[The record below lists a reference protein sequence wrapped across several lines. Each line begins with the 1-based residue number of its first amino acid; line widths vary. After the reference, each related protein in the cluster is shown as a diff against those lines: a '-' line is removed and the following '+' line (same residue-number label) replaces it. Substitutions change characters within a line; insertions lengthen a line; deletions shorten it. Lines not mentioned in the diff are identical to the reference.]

1 MDIQNLQTFLAVA
14 KLGSFTKAAEQNF
27 ISATAVMKQ
36 INKLESELGC
46 TLLERSSAGI
56 RLKPE
61 GEVFLTYAQQLI
73 ELAHQAYLACHA
85 TTNHVF
91 TLRLGTSLLHP
102 SRPFLS
108 IWNRIKGHLPQYSLT
123 IVPLPSDLVTQNREY
138 EALGKSCDILIG
150 TFDQAT
156 THTLVDAIPLGSY
169 RFSIAVRSDN
179 PLAEKKALP
188 SKIWNPSTCSWCP
201 GALVTKTICSATGW
215 KKNYPI
221 VRFSK
226 RRAATASIPSMPPS
240 TKMRPSSI

>member
-179 PLAEKKALP
+179 PLAEKESLAIKDLESQHLLMVP
-188 SKIWNPSTCSWCP
+188 RGISHKNDLLRDRMEKELSHCQILETP
-201 GALVTKTICSATGW
+201 GRYSLVAAR
-215 KKNYPI
+215 
-221 VRFSK
+221 RFE
-226 RRAATASIPSMPPS
+226 
-240 TKMRPSSI
+240 

>member
-156 THTLVDAIPLGSY
+156 THTMVD
-169 RFSIAVRSDN
+169 
-179 PLAEKKALP
+179 ALP